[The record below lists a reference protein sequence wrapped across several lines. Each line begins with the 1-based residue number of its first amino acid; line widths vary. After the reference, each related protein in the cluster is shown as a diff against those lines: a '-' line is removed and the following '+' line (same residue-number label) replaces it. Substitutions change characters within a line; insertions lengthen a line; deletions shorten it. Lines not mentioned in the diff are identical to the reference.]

1 MRKTTSVTSNK
12 SHNSDNMEFKR
23 SVVSFQ
29 IDRQLW
35 KEFDEYVT
43 ERYGNY
49 KKSILIESLIRKY
62 LKQKK
67 SLAERAN
74 MQSSSV
80 DFM

>member
-1 MRKTTSVTSNK
+1 MRKVTSNK
-12 SHNSDNMEFKR
+12 AHNANMEFKR

-29 IDRQLW
+29 IDRELW
-35 KEFDEYVT
+35 KEFDEFVT

-67 SLAERAN
+67 NA
-74 MQSSSV
+74 SSTYSTTLSS
-80 DFM
+80 

>member
-1 MRKTTSVTSNK
+1 MRKVTSNK
-12 SHNSDNMEFKR
+12 LHNNDNMEFKR

-29 IDRQLW
+29 VDRALW

-62 LKQKK
+62 LKHKK
-67 SLAERAN
+67 RSLEERTN